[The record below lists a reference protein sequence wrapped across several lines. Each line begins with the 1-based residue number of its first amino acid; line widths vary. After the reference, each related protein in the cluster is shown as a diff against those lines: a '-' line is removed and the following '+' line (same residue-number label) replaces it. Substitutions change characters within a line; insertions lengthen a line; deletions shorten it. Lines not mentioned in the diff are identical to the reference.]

1 MTIEHVK
8 SILLNLYSKDL
19 CYYKVQDKWSE
30 DNKCFGMCAITSLI
44 INDYFGGNIC
54 KIHVDGISHYFNLLD
69 NKIIDLTASQ
79 FNYEINYKNYQIID
93 RNKTLTKDIK
103 QRYNKLKSQ
112 LIDTLLKEVDEEVY
126 KCHECKNLV
135 DKFPNDSTV
144 FLGKDNDI
152 VLVGEAPANNGWR
165 KSHKLWKDING
176 KILPSGVVLQKLFDI
191 IGRDIFETTFLESVK
206 CYPLERKNLKVC
218 SKNCKNIMLKQL
230 KFLNPKLI
238 ITLGEF
244 PTRNLL
250 NFKFGKF
257 ADVVGNIYEV
267 DGFKILPIYH
277 PSPISPKSYKG
288 NVPIFEKIKEKSSN
302 TQMYIDKDIKL
313 TYKK

>member
-1 MTIEHVK
+1 MNIETVQK
-8 SILLNLYSKDL
+8 SLLYCYSKDL
-19 CYYKVQDKWSE
+19 CYYKIKDEWNE
-30 DNKCFGMCAITSLI
+30 NNKCLGMCAITSLI

-54 KIHVDGISHYFNLLD
+54 KMHVDGISHYFNLID
-69 NKIIDLTASQ
+69 NKVVDLTSSQ
-79 FNYEINYKNYQIID
+79 FNHEINYNNYQIID
-93 RNKTLTKDIK
+93 RNEMLTDDTE
-103 QRYNKLKSQ
+103 QRYGKLKSK
-112 LIDTLLKEVDEEVY
+112 LINKLLSEMDEEVY
-126 KCHECKNLV
+126 NCHKCEKLV
-135 DKFPNDSTV
+135 EKFPNDKTV

-165 KSHKLWKDING
+165 KSHQLWKDING
-176 KILPSGVVLQKLFDI
+176 KILPSGVVLQRLFDI
-191 IGRDIFETTFLESVK
+191 IDRDIFDTTFLESVK

-218 SKNCKNIMLKQL
+218 SKNCKDIMLKQL
-230 KFLNPKLI
+230 KVLNPKLI

-267 DGFKILPIYH
+267 DGFKVLPIYH

-288 NVPIFEKIKEKSSN
+288 NIPIFENLKEGAHGNSRC
-302 TQMYIDKDIKL
+302 I
-313 TYKK
+313 